1 MFSNIRRHQLSD
13 RHRQFPHSEAPLSLA
28 LTLRRHPPDVA
39 YYKLDTAPQMAQKD
53 AKSCQKCQFCERENW
68 NPPICFWVA
77 WVSYMSCPELHW
89 WCCSNLD
96 HCRSTYIFY
105 LSLPIL
111 IGTGKL
117 PSSEE
122 MILPQC
128 PLAEEMSFQVN
139 QGTWLGE
146 GVPSVDRKLLGDMVS
161 VSQR

>member
-1 MFSNIRRHQLSD
+1 
-13 RHRQFPHSEAPLSLA
+13 
-28 LTLRRHPPDVA
+28 
-39 YYKLDTAPQMAQKD
+39 MAQKD

-96 HCRSTYIFY
+96 HCRIY
-105 LSLPIL
+105 LHLLPL
-111 IGTGKL
+111 ITNFDWYREISNFKL

-128 PLAEEMSFQVN
+128 HLAEEMSFQVN

-146 GVPSVDRKLLGDMVS
+146 GVPSVDRKLLWDMVIGECATEVNHKSIFKFPIFDTASESSGATS
-161 VSQR
+161 VPWTI